1 MHCNMEVGMIF
12 CWKNK
17 YLSNDSF
24 ENIVYTLSDM
34 LQWHSEQLYAH
45 VKTKK
50 CPTIWSRVPKTM
62 VSELL
67 KLYIIRVKLYTLSI
81 L

>member
-12 CWKNK
+12 CWKYK
-17 YLSNDSF
+17 YSGNDFF

-34 LQWHSEQLYAH
+34 LQWHSEQLFPCKDKEISDH
-45 VKTKK
+45 LI
-50 CPTIWSRVPKTM
+50 PSPKTM

-67 KLYIIRVKLYTLSI
+67 KSYIIRVKLYTLSI